1 MTPGSDYLPP
11 RRLSEL
17 TAEGRAEYEHDLK
30 IYSLKESAY
39 REAKKQE
46 QKLVEFVLRTV
57 SPTYQKTCC
66 VTGDRLDKWYKEL
79 RRSGAVYN
87 ERLRP
92 EARDKYHQA
101 VHTIPKLNKLNDWI
115 TQWETAI
122 AEAISKRV
130 PDALDTQCWAEDLNR
145 AMYHVLPSWAST
157 FRQHRRPQIL
167 NNTLNY
173 REVAAD
179 IRYEAKIAN
188 PSAKSSGVK
197 KGAFLATYNDN
208 PKNSDPP
215 ADPEPDTNCI
225 EVHGDAS
232 DIPVRETRST
242 RARARGQRRRGG
254 GGRDVSSKRKR
265 AEPTTNPD
273 PDGPTCRGCLGFHNW
288 KDCWYLFP
296 DQKAE
301 GWEPSLGMQRLID
314 DRLKKDAGLAEEV
327 KRFSKGKDRATKDE

>member
-30 IYSLKESAY
+30 IYSLKESVY

-157 FRQHRRPQIL
+157 FR
-167 NNTLNY
+167 
-173 REVAAD
+173 
-179 IRYEAKIAN
+179 
-188 PSAKSSGVK
+188 
-197 KGAFLATYNDN
+197 
-208 PKNSDPP
+208 
-215 ADPEPDTNCI
+215 
-225 EVHGDAS
+225 
-232 DIPVRETRST
+232 
-242 RARARGQRRRGG
+242 
-254 GGRDVSSKRKR
+254 
-265 AEPTTNPD
+265 
-273 PDGPTCRGCLGFHNW
+273 
-288 KDCWYLFP
+288 
-296 DQKAE
+296 
-301 GWEPSLGMQRLID
+301 
-314 DRLKKDAGLAEEV
+314 
-327 KRFSKGKDRATKDE
+327 